1 MARTRK
7 DRQSKFRGYAREAQW
22 AKRLSSR
29 KWKAQCR
36 RQMRRE
42 AYDMM
47 PVQKGTEGWI
57 TW

>member
-1 MARTRK
+1 MSRTKK
-7 DRQSKFRGYAREAQW
+7 DRQSKFRGYHREEQW
-22 AKRLSSR
+22 AKRVSTR

-42 AYDMM
+42 AFDVM
-47 PVQKGTEGWI
+47 PMKKGTEGWI